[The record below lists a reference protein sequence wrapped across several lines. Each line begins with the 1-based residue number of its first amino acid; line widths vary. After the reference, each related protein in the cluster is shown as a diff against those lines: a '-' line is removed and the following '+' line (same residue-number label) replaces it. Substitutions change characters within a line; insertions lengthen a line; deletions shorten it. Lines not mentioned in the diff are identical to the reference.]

1 VILVARRRIPSTRTR
16 VGVAR
21 SRVTRARLFVP
32 DGRRA
37 RSEATDELVAP
48 VEDELPVEANV
59 ATDPEGAVG
68 GAGALLDGLGIAGV
82 VDGLGAGVGGGDT
95 VGTGTGGG
103 GIVGVGTGRG
113 AGAGAG
119 GGGVGTGSETVGR
132 ETVIGGRPTSP
143 SACAESTPA
152 AAAAVETARVRANF
166 VSRRT
171 LPYARRTEV
180 RPLRLRA
187 SVNRARACSSAGE
200 RPLHTREVTGSIPVT
215 PIAGRSPASAAPK
228 P

>member
-1 VILVARRRIPSTRTR
+1 
-16 VGVAR
+16 
-21 SRVTRARLFVP
+21 VP

-171 LPYARRTEV
+171 LTLCPK
-180 RPLRLRA
+180 
-187 SVNRARACSSAGE
+187 NG
-200 RPLHTREVTGSIPVT
+200 
-215 PIAGRSPASAAPK
+215 SPAPAVTR
-228 P
+228 